1 MSTDYGA
8 WPLASLRRDWRR
20 ITASIGTLRGG
31 WRATWRHAREFAAS
45 RRIVVHSL
53 SPSDGGPQLVLRTR
67 VRLNGDVQTD
77 ILASWL
83 LSTPQTAVQALTA
96 AHFREVAAATASWP
110 ALAALANLSSKLFV
124 VVSITMWTI
133 SGIQHGIG
141 EWRVLAASLVTDWR
155 VWFGLVTVT
164 CSLVL
169 RMALRFWFRRHFR
182 RGLA

>member
-77 ILASWL
+77 VLASWL
-83 LSTPQTAVQALTA
+83 RSTPDATVQALTA

-110 ALAALANLSSKLFV
+110 ALAALARLGSKLLV
-124 VVSITMWTI
+124 VVTVAMWAV
-133 SGIQHGIG
+133 SAIQHGASG
-141 EWRVLAASLVTDWR
+141 WRMLAVSLLADWR
-155 VWFGLVTVT
+155 VWFGLVTATVGVT
-164 CSLVL
+164 L
-169 RMALRFWFRRHFR
+169 RVALRLWLRCHFR
-182 RGLA
+182 CGLA

>member
-77 ILASWL
+77 
-83 LSTPQTAVQALTA
+83 
-96 AHFREVAAATASWP
+96 
-110 ALAALANLSSKLFV
+110 
-124 VVSITMWTI
+124 
-133 SGIQHGIG
+133 
-141 EWRVLAASLVTDWR
+141 VLAQITSCQLLRQTD
-155 VWFGLVTVT
+155 TT
-164 CSLVL
+164 HE
-169 RMALRFWFRRHFR
+169 APD
-182 RGLA
+182 RGRIESGSSC

>member
-1 MSTDYGA
+1 MAAGDGA
-8 WPLASLRRDWRR
+8 WLLASVKEDCRR
-20 ITASIGTLRGG
+20 IAASFISIRGS
-31 WRATWRHAREFAAS
+31 RQATWRHARELAAS
-45 RRIVVHSL
+45 RRILVQSL
-53 SPSDGGPQLVLRTR
+53 SPSDAGPQLVLRTR

-83 LSTPQTAVQALTA
+83 LSTPQAAVQALTA